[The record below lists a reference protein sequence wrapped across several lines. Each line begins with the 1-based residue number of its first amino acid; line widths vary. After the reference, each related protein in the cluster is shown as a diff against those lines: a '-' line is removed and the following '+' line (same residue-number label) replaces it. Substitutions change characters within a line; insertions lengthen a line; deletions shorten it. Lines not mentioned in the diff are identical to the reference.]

1 MFHIEI
7 HSVLFLLMDTNDSQA
22 MAVGLGAGLGGFI
35 GAVRIVESLK
45 RQKQPELS
53 FRLLSDVFYGI
64 VSVDRKFD

>member
-1 MFHIEI
+1 LFHIEI

>member
-1 MFHIEI
+1 
-7 HSVLFLLMDTNDSQA
+7 MDTNDSQA